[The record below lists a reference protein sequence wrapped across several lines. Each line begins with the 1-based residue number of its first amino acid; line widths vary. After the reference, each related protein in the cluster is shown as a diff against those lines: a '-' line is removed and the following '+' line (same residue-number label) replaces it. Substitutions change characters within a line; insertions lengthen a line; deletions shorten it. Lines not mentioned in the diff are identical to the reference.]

1 MEWIALL
8 FALAAFI
15 LFLFAAKTNVPGSSP
30 NWHFGWLGL
39 ACLTVS
45 LSIWHVVAPLESII
59 KNT

>member
-15 LFLFAAKTNVPGSSP
+15 LFLFAAKTGVPSASP
-30 NWHFGWLGL
+30 SWHFGWLGL
-39 ACLTVS
+39 ASLTIS
-45 LSIWHVVAPLESII
+45 LTIWHVVAPLEPLI